1 MIKLSVGKDVDSY
14 CTKCRLELGHMI
26 AAMVGDKI
34 ARVKCNTCGGVHNY
48 REVKK
53 VQDSSGVMKKPALSK
68 TKKDAGKAPDVPW
81 ETCIVKA
88 KGNRLSYDMGKAFKI
103 GDIISHELFG
113 RGVVLG
119 ISTKKCTAIFS
130 DMKRILVT
138 ANS

>member
-14 CTKCRLELGHMI
+14 CTKCRLELGHLI

-34 ARVKCNTCGGVHNY
+34 AKVKCNTCGGVHNY

-53 VQDSSGVMKKPALSK
+53 VQGSSGVVKKTGLSK
-68 TKKDAGKAPDVPW
+68 TKKDAGKAPDVSW
-81 ETCIVKA
+81 ETCLVKA
-88 KGNRLSYDMGKAFKI
+88 KGSHLSYDMGRAFKV

-113 RGVVLG
+113 IGVVLG

-138 ANS
+138 AN